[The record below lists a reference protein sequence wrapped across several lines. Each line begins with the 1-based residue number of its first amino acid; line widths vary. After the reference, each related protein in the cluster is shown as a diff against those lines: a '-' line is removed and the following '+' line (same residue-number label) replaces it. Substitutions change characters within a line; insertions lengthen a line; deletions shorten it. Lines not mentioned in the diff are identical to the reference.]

1 MPEMTRTW
9 IIPAS
14 ESHPELSFRIREPP
28 LTGDN
33 LGLKTWG
40 TAFTIAKK
48 LESFTDLLFPS
59 LVPGCK
65 PDCSSPKVLELGSG
79 TGLVGIAAAAIWG
92 VSVLLSDLPEIK
104 ENLEFNVEANR
115 EVVKARGGRTASR
128 VLDWKNSDPEKYA
141 EGTDNGAGG
150 EFEVRFLYFIIST
163 CVWRIRTRESYSFY
177 FLSYLSSDTCIGNT
191 RRRPL
196 IRRRASPSRHQNHR
210 HFPFCYPII
219 SSFDS
224 RSATRPKYPRN
235 GHSTKTIDGK
245 L

>member
-9 IIPAS
+9 TILAS

-59 LVPGCK
+59 LVPRCK
-65 PDCSSPKVLELGSG
+65 PDGSSPKVLELGSG

-104 ENLEFNVEANR
+104 ENLEFNVETNR
-115 EVVKARGGRTASR
+115 EVVNVRGGRMASR
-128 VLDWKNSDPEKYA
+128 VLDWKNSEPGKSVGGSDH
-141 EGTDNGAGG
+141 GTGG
-150 EFEVRFLYFIIST
+150 EFEVRSLYFIISI
-163 CVWRIRTRESYSFY
+163 CVGKFGPESHI
-177 FLSYLSSDTCIGNT
+177 SSVSQLLKFDAGTGNT

-196 IRRRASPSRHQNHR
+196 VR
-210 HFPFCYPII
+210 
-219 SSFDS
+219 
-224 RSATRPKYPRN
+224 
-235 GHSTKTIDGK
+235 
-245 L
+245 

>member
-40 TAFTIAKK
+40 TAFTIAKR
-48 LESFTDLLFPS
+48 LESFKYILFPS
-59 LVPGCK
+59 LFPGCK
-65 PDCSSPKVLELGSG
+65 PDGSSPNVLELGSG

-115 EVVKARGGRTASR
+115 EVLEVRGGRTASR
-128 VLDWKNSDPEKYA
+128 VLDWKDSDPGENVGGSDHGA
-141 EGTDNGAGG
+141 ER
-150 EFEVRFLYFIIST
+150 EFEVRSLYFIISI
-163 CVWRIRTRESYSFY
+163 CV
-177 FLSYLSSDTCIGNT
+177 G
-191 RRRPL
+191 
-196 IRRRASPSRHQNHR
+196 
-210 HFPFCYPII
+210 
-219 SSFDS
+219 
-224 RSATRPKYPRN
+224 
-235 GHSTKTIDGK
+235 
-245 L
+245 